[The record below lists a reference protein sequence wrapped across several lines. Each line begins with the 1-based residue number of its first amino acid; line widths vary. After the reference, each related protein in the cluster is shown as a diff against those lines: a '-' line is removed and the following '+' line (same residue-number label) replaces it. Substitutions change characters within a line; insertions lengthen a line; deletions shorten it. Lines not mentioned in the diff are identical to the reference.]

1 MRSPIFRCR
10 LSLVRFFL
18 QTLNRVVIYLFKKGP
33 NGPLYIYK
41 AIQSATLRDTLARF
55 DSVPSATP
63 LRQTS

>member
-33 NGPLYIYK
+33 YGPPLYIQGYPERY
-41 AIQSATLRDTLARF
+41 A
-55 DSVPSATP
+55 
-63 LRQTS
+63 